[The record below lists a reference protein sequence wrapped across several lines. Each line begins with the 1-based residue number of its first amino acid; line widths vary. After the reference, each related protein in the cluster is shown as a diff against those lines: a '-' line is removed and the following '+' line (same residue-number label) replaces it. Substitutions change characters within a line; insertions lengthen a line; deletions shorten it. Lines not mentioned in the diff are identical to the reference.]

1 MRILWGDNLMDVAAL
16 RIESIKFRRVASNF
30 LNSTMDDCDV
40 NLERLFNYIE
50 TSTYVQEIVH
60 GVVDNVDFDFRSC
73 FPSHASDWL
82 EMSIP
87 PKLEDHLKAQYDYMK
102 YICTTD
108 SVNVQGEAL
117 QYYYG
122 KKKINDMI
130 QSFAESAFKPMID
143 YIVDALAEKTILAE
157 AENPHSTGTYI
168 HNMQGA
174 IIANNTG
181 SIQINQTI
189 NPDAEKL
196 LQMIQAAGTILSN
209 SGDTSET
216 LESIK
221 DDLDSITEQ
230 LQSEHPKK
238 SRIKKALDGIKGFA
252 GDVCSDTASTAL
264 SGALVAAAS
273 KVDWNAMILLGS
285 NLLSQLH

>member
-1 MRILWGDNLMDVAAL
+1 M
-16 RIESIKFRRVASNF
+16 
-30 LNSTMDDCDV
+30 
-40 NLERLFNYIE
+40 
-50 TSTYVQEIVH
+50 
-60 GVVDNVDFDFRSC
+60 VDNVDFDFRSC
-73 FPSHASDWL
+73 FPSHDSDWL

-87 PKLEDHLKAQYDYMK
+87 PKGEDHLKAQYDYMK

-108 SVNVQGEAL
+108 SVNVQGEAF

-130 QSFAESAFKPMID
+130 QSFAISAFKPMID

-157 AENPHSTGTYI
+157 AENPHSAGTYI
-168 HNMQGA
+168 HNVQGA
-174 IIANNTG
+174 VIANNTG
-181 SIQINQTI
+181 SVQINQTI
-189 NPDAEKL
+189 NPDVEKL
-196 LQMIQAAGTILSN
+196 LQMIQTAGTILSN

-221 DDLDSITEQ
+221 DDLDSIAEQ

-238 SRIKKALDGIKGFA
+238 SRVRSFA
-252 GDVCSDTASTAL
+252 GNVCSDTASAAL

-273 KVDWNAMILLGS
+273 QVDWNAMIQLGS

>member
-1 MRILWGDNLMDVAAL
+1 MDVAAL

-30 LNSTMDDCDV
+30 LNSTRDNCDV
-40 NLERLFNYIE
+40 NLERLFGYIE
-50 TSTYVQEIVH
+50 TSVYVREIVH
-60 GVVDNVDFDFRSC
+60 GVVDDVDFDFRSC
-73 FPSHASDWL
+73 FPSHASDWR
-82 EMSIP
+82 EMAIP
-87 PKLEDHLKAQYDYMK
+87 QKPEDHLKAQYDYMK
-102 YICTTD
+102 YICTND
-108 SVNVQGEAL
+108 KVNVENEAFH
-117 QYYYG
+117 YYYG
-122 KKKINDMI
+122 MKKINDMI

-157 AENPHSTGTYI
+157 AENPHSAGTYI
-168 HNMQGA
+168 HNVQGA
-174 IIANNTG
+174 VIANNAG
-181 SIQINQTI
+181 SVQINQTI

-196 LQMIQAAGTILSN
+196 LQMIQAAVPILSD

-221 DDLDSITEQ
+221 DDLDSIVEQ

-238 SRIKKALDGIKGFA
+238 SRVQKALDRIKSFA
-252 GDVCSDTASTAL
+252 STVCSDTASTML

-273 KVDWNAMILLGS
+273 QVDWNAMIQLGS

>member
-1 MRILWGDNLMDVAAL
+1 MDVAAL

-108 SVNVQGEAL
+108 SVNVQDEAL

-157 AENPHSTGTYI
+157 VENPHSAGTYI
-168 HNMQGA
+168 HNVQGA
-174 IIANNTG
+174 VIANNTG
-181 SIQINQTI
+181 SVQINQTI

-196 LQMIQAAGTILSN
+196 LQMIQAAVPILSD

-252 GDVCSDTASTAL
+252 GDVCSDTASTMLSAAL
-264 SGALVAAAS
+264 IAAAS
-273 KVDWNAMILLGS
+273 QVDWNAMIQLGS

>member
-1 MRILWGDNLMDVAAL
+1 MDVAAL

-157 AENPHSTGTYI
+157 VENPHSAGTYI
-168 HNMQGA
+168 HNVQGA
-174 IIANNTG
+174 VIANNTG
-181 SIQINQTI
+181 SVQINQTI

-196 LQMIQAAGTILSN
+196 LQMIQAAVPILSD

-252 GDVCSDTASTAL
+252 GDVCSDTASTMLSAAL
-264 SGALVAAAS
+264 IAAAS
-273 KVDWNAMILLGS
+273 QVDWNAMIQLGS

>member
-1 MRILWGDNLMDVAAL
+1 MDVAAL

-122 KKKINDMI
+122 KKDKRYD
-130 QSFAESAFKPMID
+130 S
-143 YIVDALAEKTILAE
+143 ILCR
-157 AENPHSTGTYI
+157 
-168 HNMQGA
+168 
-174 IIANNTG
+174 
-181 SIQINQTI
+181 
-189 NPDAEKL
+189 KC
-196 LQMIQAAGTILSN
+196 IQAN
-209 SGDTSET
+209 D
-216 LESIK
+216 
-221 DDLDSITEQ
+221 
-230 LQSEHPKK
+230 
-238 SRIKKALDGIKGFA
+238 
-252 GDVCSDTASTAL
+252 
-264 SGALVAAAS
+264 
-273 KVDWNAMILLGS
+273 
-285 NLLSQLH
+285 

>member
-1 MRILWGDNLMDVAAL
+1 MDVAAL
-16 RIESIKFRRVASNF
+16 KIESFKFRRVASNF

-60 GVVDNVDFDFRSC
+60 SVVNNVDFDFRSC
-73 FPSHASDWL
+73 FPSRDSDWL

-87 PKLEDHLKAQYDYMK
+87 PKVEAHLKAQYDYMK

-130 QSFAESAFKPMID
+130 RSFAISAFKPMID
-143 YIVDALAEKTILAE
+143 YISDALAEMIILVE
-157 AENPHSTGTYI
+157 AENSHSAGTYI
-168 HNMQGA
+168 HNVQGA
-174 IIANNTG
+174 VIANNTG
-181 SIQINQTI
+181 SVQINQTI
-189 NPDAEKL
+189 NPDADKL
-196 LQMIQAAGTILSN
+196 LQMIQAAVPVLSN

-252 GDVCSDTASTAL
+252 GDVCSDTASTMLSTAL
-264 SGALVAAAS
+264 IAAAS
-273 KVDWNAMILLGS
+273 QVDWNAMIQLGS

>member
-1 MRILWGDNLMDVAAL
+1 MDVAAL
-16 RIESIKFRRVASNF
+16 KIESIKFRRVASNF

-50 TSTYVQEIVH
+50 TSTYVQGIVH
-60 GVVDNVDFDFRSC
+60 SVVDNIDFDFRSC
-73 FPSHASDWL
+73 FPSHDSDWL

-87 PKLEDHLKAQYDYMK
+87 PKGEDHLKAQYDYMK

-108 SVNVQGEAL
+108 SVNVQGEAF

-130 QSFAESAFKPMID
+130 QSFAISAFKPMID

-157 AENPHSTGTYI
+157 AENPHSAGTYI
-168 HNMQGA
+168 HNVQGA
-174 IIANNTG
+174 VIANNTG
-181 SIQINQTI
+181 SVQINQTI
-189 NPDAEKL
+189 NPDVEKL
-196 LQMIQAAGTILSN
+196 LQMIQTAGTILSN

-221 DDLDSITEQ
+221 DDLDSIAEQ

-238 SRIKKALDGIKGFA
+238 SRVRKALDGIKSFA
-252 GDVCSDTASTAL
+252 GNVCSDTASAAL

-273 KVDWNAMILLGS
+273 QVDWNAMIQLGS

>member
-1 MRILWGDNLMDVAAL
+1 MDVAAL

-196 LQMIQAAGTILSN
+196 LQMIQAVGTILSN

-221 DDLDSITEQ
+221 DDLDSIAEQ

>member
-1 MRILWGDNLMDVAAL
+1 MDVAAL

-30 LNSTMDDCDV
+30 LNSTRDNCDV
-40 NLERLFNYIE
+40 NLERLFGYIE
-50 TSTYVQEIVH
+50 TSVYVREIVH
-60 GVVDNVDFDFRSC
+60 GVVDDVDFDFRSC
-73 FPSHASDWL
+73 FPSHASDWR
-82 EMSIP
+82 EMAIP
-87 PKLEDHLKAQYDYMK
+87 QKPEDHLKAQYDYMK
-102 YICTTD
+102 YICTND
-108 SVNVQGEAL
+108 KVNVENEAFH
-117 QYYYG
+117 YYYG
-122 KKKINDMI
+122 MKKINDMI

-157 AENPHSTGTYI
+157 AENPHSAGTYI
-168 HNMQGA
+168 HNVQGA
-174 IIANNTG
+174 VIANNTG

-221 DDLDSITEQ
+221 DDLDSIAEQ

-238 SRIKKALDGIKGFA
+238 SRVRKALDEIKSFA
-252 GDVCSDTASTAL
+252 GNVCSDTASAAL

-273 KVDWNAMILLGS
+273 QVDWNAMIQLGS

>member
-1 MRILWGDNLMDVAAL
+1 MDVAAL
-16 RIESIKFRRVASNF
+16 KIESIKFRRVASNF
-30 LNSTMDDCDV
+30 LNSTRDNCDV
-40 NLERLFNYIE
+40 NLERLFGYIE
-50 TSTYVQEIVH
+50 TSVYVREIVH
-60 GVVDNVDFDFRSC
+60 GVVDDVDFDFRSC
-73 FPSHASDWL
+73 FPSHASDWR
-82 EMSIP
+82 EMVIP
-87 PKLEDHLKAQYDYMK
+87 QKPEDHLKAQYDYMK
-102 YICTTD
+102 YICTND
-108 SVNVQGEAL
+108 KVNVENEAFH
-117 QYYYG
+117 YYYG
-122 KKKINDMI
+122 MKKINDMI

-174 IIANNTG
+174 VIANNTG

-196 LQMIQAAGTILSN
+196 LQMIQAAVPILSD

-238 SRIKKALDGIKGFA
+238 SRVRKALDGIKSFA

-264 SGALVAAAS
+264 SGALMAAAS
-273 KVDWNAMILLGS
+273 KIDWNAMIQLGS

>member
-1 MRILWGDNLMDVAAL
+1 MDVAAL
-16 RIESIKFRRVASNF
+16 KIESIKFRRVASNF

-60 GVVDNVDFDFRSC
+60 SVVNNVDFDFRSC
-73 FPSHASDWL
+73 FPSHDSDWL

-87 PKLEDHLKAQYDYMK
+87 PKVEAHLKAQYDYMK

-108 SVNVQGEAL
+108 SVNVQSEAF

-130 QSFAESAFKPMID
+130 QSFAISAFKPMID
-143 YIVDALAEKTILAE
+143 YIVDALAEMIILAE
-157 AENPHSTGTYI
+157 AENPHSAGTYI
-168 HNMQGA
+168 HNVQGA
-174 IIANNTG
+174 VIANNAG
-181 SIQINQTI
+181 SVQINQTI

-196 LQMIQAAGTILSN
+196 LQMIQTAGTILSN

-221 DDLDSITEQ
+221 DDLDSIVEQ

-238 SRIKKALDGIKGFA
+238 SRVQKALDRIKSFA
-252 GDVCSDTASTAL
+252 GTVCSDTASTML

-273 KVDWNAMILLGS
+273 QVDWIAMIQLGS

>member
-1 MRILWGDNLMDVAAL
+1 MDVAAL
-16 RIESIKFRRVASNF
+16 KIESIKFRRVASNF
-30 LNSTMDDCDV
+30 LNSTRDNCDV
-40 NLERLFNYIE
+40 NLERLFGYIE
-50 TSTYVQEIVH
+50 TSVYVREIVH
-60 GVVDNVDFDFRSC
+60 GVVDDVDFDFRSC
-73 FPSHASDWL
+73 FPSHASDWR
-82 EMSIP
+82 EMVIP
-87 PKLEDHLKAQYDYMK
+87 QKPEDHLKAQYDYMK
-102 YICTTD
+102 YICTND
-108 SVNVQGEAL
+108 KVNVENEAFH
-117 QYYYG
+117 YYYG
-122 KKKINDMI
+122 MKKINDMI

-174 IIANNTG
+174 VIANNTG

-196 LQMIQAAGTILSN
+196 LQMIQAAVPILSD

-238 SRIKKALDGIKGFA
+238 SRVRKALDGIKSFA
-252 GDVCSDTASTAL
+252 DDVCSDTASTAL
-264 SGALVAAAS
+264 SGALMAAAS
-273 KVDWNAMILLGS
+273 KIDWNAMIQLGS

>member
-1 MRILWGDNLMDVAAL
+1 MDVAAL

-50 TSTYVQEIVH
+50 TSTYVKEIVH
-60 GVVDNVDFDFRSC
+60 GVVDNVDFDFRNC
-73 FPSHASDWL
+73 FPPHASDWL

-157 AENPHSTGTYI
+157 AENSHSAGTYI
-168 HNMQGA
+168 HNVQGA
-174 IIANNTG
+174 VIANNTG
-181 SIQINQTI
+181 SVQINQTI

-196 LQMIQAAGTILSN
+196 LQMIQAAVPILSD

-221 DDLDSITEQ
+221 DDLDSIVEQ

-238 SRIKKALDGIKGFA
+238 SRVRKALDGIKSFA
-252 GDVCSDTASTAL
+252 GNVCSDTASTAL

-273 KVDWNAMILLGS
+273 KVDWNAMIQLGS

>member
-1 MRILWGDNLMDVAAL
+1 MDVATL

-157 AENPHSTGTYI
+157 VENPHSAGTYI
-168 HNMQGA
+168 HNVQGA
-174 IIANNTG
+174 VIANNTG
-181 SIQINQTI
+181 SVQINQTI

-196 LQMIQAAGTILSN
+196 LQMIQAAVPILSD

-252 GDVCSDTASTAL
+252 GDVCSDTASTMLSAAL
-264 SGALVAAAS
+264 IAAAS
-273 KVDWNAMILLGS
+273 QVDWNAMIQLGS